1 MILMSDSC
9 EDRNQSQGKSFL
21 AKINEMD
28 GGELKQYREW
38 GEESITDGVR
48 HRLQRFTVKYE
59 KGNNPK

>member
-1 MILMSDSC
+1 M
-9 EDRNQSQGKSFL
+9 

-59 KGNNPK
+59 KRQQPKVKP